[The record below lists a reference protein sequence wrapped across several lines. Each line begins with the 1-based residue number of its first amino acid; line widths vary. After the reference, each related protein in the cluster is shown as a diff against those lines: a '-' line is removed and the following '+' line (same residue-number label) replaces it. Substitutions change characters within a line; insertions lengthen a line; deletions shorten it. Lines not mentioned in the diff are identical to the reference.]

1 MQNKSRPPHVNK
13 VYQNMRTGPTNQY
26 LNELITELKKK
37 SSVDGV
43 LFWKRIASDLEKPS
57 RQRRVVNLSRINR
70 NTKQGEIIVVPG
82 KVLSDG
88 ELNHSITIAA
98 WQFSKKALDKIS
110 EKKAKAISIHD
121 LMKTNIK
128 GKRVRIIG

>member
-1 MQNKSRPPHVNK
+1 MK
-13 VYQNMRTGPTNQY
+13 RTGPTNQY

-37 SSVDGV
+37 ASVDGTV
-43 LFWKRIASDLEKPS
+43 FWKRIATDLEKPT
-57 RQRRVVNLSRINR
+57 RQRRVVNLSRIDR
-70 NTKQGEIIVVPG
+70 HTKQGEIIVVPG

-88 ELNHSITIAA
+88 ELNHSLTIAA
-98 WQFSKKALDKIS
+98 WQFSQKALDKIND
-110 EKKAKAISIHD
+110 KKAKAITIQE